1 MQFKV
6 DAPGWIV
13 DDYISFVCD
22 KWLCMNLI
30 SSYDDG

>member
-1 MQFKV
+1 M

-13 DDYISFVCD
+13 GDCISFVCD

-30 SSYDDG
+30 LSYDDW